1 MIDKNLVIDGIECFR
16 EATDSKRLRPE
27 IDNGFAMTSGSG
39 TGESVH
45 RKVERIVES
54 DSGTRVVYMDSNNSS
69 IDFEIRKKPSLA
81 K

>member
-27 IDNGFAMTSGSG
+27 IDNGFAKTSGSG

-45 RKVERIVES
+45 RKVEKIVQNQ
-54 DSGTRVVYMDSNNSS
+54 SGIRVVYMDSNNSS
-69 IDFEIRKKPSLA
+69 LDFEIRKKPSLA